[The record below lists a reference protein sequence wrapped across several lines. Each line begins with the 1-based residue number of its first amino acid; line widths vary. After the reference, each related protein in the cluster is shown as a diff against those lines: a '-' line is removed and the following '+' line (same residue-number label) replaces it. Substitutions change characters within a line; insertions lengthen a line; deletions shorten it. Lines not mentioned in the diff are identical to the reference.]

1 MSRKKA
7 AAQANP
13 AEERFQQGLAT
24 VREHPLFA
32 PLASRA
38 IIHRKPGN
46 LCPGDG
52 WAVVTSDG
60 VIHAHPTRLGSPA
73 EWAYVLAHCL
83 LHLGFGHFDR
93 AHSCEWNDAC
103 DWFLLGFLRRIAIG
117 RPPNDMLIAAEPPGT
132 TEERIYQ
139 ALREQGPPAGWL
151 GCGAAG
157 LRADDMVHDRAYRRA
172 YRYSSY
178 SYAAGR
184 ELTWQELFAEGLSN
198 AVAQAVIV
206 ASGEEPDLSSAR
218 RERTPAAQARE
229 WFINRYP
236 LLGALAASFKIVEDP
251 QVCARL
257 EISVAAVDPESREIF
272 FNPGLRASAG
282 GQFYNPGIA
291 FSEDEYRFVMAH
303 ELLHVGLRHD
313 VRRQGRDP
321 YLWNIAADYVI
332 NAWLVEMKIGAMPAI
347 GALYDP
353 ELKGES
359 AEAIYDRIVTDLRR
373 YRRLMTMRGVGASD
387 ILERGQ
393 AEWWARGDGVDLD
406 AFYRSCLAQG
416 LSYHEGSG
424 RGLLPAGLVEEIRA
438 LAQPPI
444 PWDVELAR
452 WFDHYFPPVE
462 RVRSYAR
469 PSRHQS
475 STPDIPRPR
484 WVPPPD
490 WGAGR
495 TFGVVLDTS
504 GSMDRSLL
512 AKALG
517 AIASYSMSRDVPAV
531 RVVFCDAQS
540 YDQGYMRPEAIAD
553 EVRVRGRGGTI
564 LQPAIDLLERAED
577 FPEQGPILIITDGLC
592 DRLTIPRDRE
602 HAFLMP
608 EGRSLPFVPRGPVF
622 RIR

>member
-7 AAQANP
+7 AGHSNP
-13 AEERFQQGLAT
+13 AQEHFEQGLAMAQ
-24 VREHPLFA
+24 RHPLLA
-32 PLASRA
+32 PLASRVR
-38 IIHRKPGN
+38 IHRVAGN

-60 VIHAHPTRLGSPA
+60 VIHPHPTRSGAPA

-93 AHSCEWNDAC
+93 ANTHEWNDAC
-103 DWFLLGFLRRIAIG
+103 DWFLLGFLRRVSIG
-117 RPPNDMLIAAEPPGT
+117 RPPVNMQIAAEPPAA
-132 TEERIYQ
+132 TEERIEQ
-139 ALREQGPPAGWL
+139 ALREQGLPAGWT

-157 LRADDMVHDRAYRRA
+157 LHADDMVHERARTRA
-172 YRYSSY
+172 SRYRYSYGY
-178 SYAAGR
+178 SGR
-184 ELTWQELFAEGLSN
+184 ESTWQELFAEGLAN
-198 AVAQAVIV
+198 AVAEAVVV
-206 ASGEEPDLSSAR
+206 ASGGEIEPSGAR
-218 RERTPAAQARE
+218 RDKTPAARARD

-257 EISVAAVDPESREIF
+257 GISVAAVDPESREIF
-272 FNPGLRASAG
+272 FNPALRASAG
-282 GQFYNPGIA
+282 GRHYNPGVA

-321 YLWNIAADYVI
+321 YLWNVAADYVI
-332 NAWLVEMKIGAMPAI
+332 NAWLIEMKIGAMPAI

-373 YRRLMTMRGVGASD
+373 YRRLMTMRGVGESD

-393 AEWWARGDGVDLD
+393 GEWWARGAGVDLD

-416 LSYHEGSG
+416 LSYHEASG
-424 RGLLPAGLVEEIRA
+424 RGYLPAGLVEEIRA

-452 WFDHYFPPVE
+452 WFDHFFPPVE

-475 STPDIPRPR
+475 ATPDIPRPR

-490 WGAGR
+490 WEMGR

-517 AIASYSMSRDVPAV
+517 AIASYSLARDVPAV
-531 RVVFCDAQS
+531 RVVFCDAAT
-540 YDQGYMRPEAIAD
+540 YDQGYMRAEAIAE
-553 EVRVRGRGGTI
+553 EVRVRGRGGTV

-577 FPEQGPILIITDGLC
+577 FPKDGPILIITDGLC
-592 DRLTIPRDRE
+592 DRLAISPKRE
-602 HAFLMP
+602 HAFLLP